1 MQKESINPAVPK
13 LKAKEETKNL
23 KGDNSKI
30 MLETEIFEIAK
41 QLRINLKKEMYLL
54 TYIND
59 FVAKNIKAN

>member
-1 MQKESINPAVPK
+1 MLRVNF
-13 LKAKEETKNL
+13 KNL